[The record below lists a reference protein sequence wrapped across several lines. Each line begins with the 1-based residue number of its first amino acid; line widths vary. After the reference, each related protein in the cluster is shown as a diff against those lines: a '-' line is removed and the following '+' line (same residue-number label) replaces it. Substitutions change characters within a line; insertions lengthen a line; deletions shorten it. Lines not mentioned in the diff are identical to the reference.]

1 MGTRQTKSE
10 SPSGRVQREHRADVQ
25 YLSDME
31 RTGVGCRMGPRA
43 VRRGPGAYRKIFLLS
58 QNNIY
63 TGNTTHPDRTL
74 RTGRSGQRRTGGR
87 LCVCHSN
94 LVENTRTDAGA
105 RPPPD
110 LDHRERTPLLQFCDM
125 IVRHARL
132 ARSRNAHSIQA
143 AGTHRAA
150 RRRALSITH
159 AALARAPKAM
169 RCVWSVCHAVA
180 SPRPRTT
187 QPPSRN
193 PQT

>member
-10 SPSGRVQREHRADVQ
+10 SPSGPTRARADVFKR
-25 YLSDME
+25 YGKDRRRMSD
-31 RTGVGCRMGPRA
+31 GAACRSARAGRVPQDFSLISEQHIYWKHDAPGPDLA
-43 VRRGPGAYRKIFLLS
+43 HW
-58 QNNIY
+58 
-63 TGNTTHPDRTL
+63 T
-74 RTGRSGQRRTGGR
+74 QRPAQDGTGGR